1 MEPTFY
7 DLQYLIIDRIVY
19 DIHSPE
25 RGDVVVF
32 KYPPEPSR
40 SLIKRVIGL
49 PGETVVIKKG
59 GITII
64 NATHKEG
71 FMLSEPYLSAENRRT
86 GDELQVTLGEN
97 QYFVLG
103 DNRRVSADSRLW
115 GTLPT
120 KDITGRVDLR
130 LYPLKKIGVLP
141 GEARYS
147 E

>member
-1 MEPTFY
+1 M
-7 DLQYLIIDRIVY
+7 
-19 DIHSPE
+19 
-25 RGDVVVF
+25 
-32 KYPPEPSR
+32 
-40 SLIKRVIGL
+40 
-49 PGETVVIKKG
+49 VIKKG
-59 GITII
+59 AITII

-71 FMLSEPYLSAENRRT
+71 FTLSEPYLSAENRRT